1 MAEIS
6 VPSSAPKLPPDI
18 VRIFVTRILR
28 MFAYG
33 ALSIILVVYLVK
45 IGTPKFY
52 AGLLLTL
59 ALAGD
64 IGVSLWVTTRAD
76 RIGRRRML
84 VGSGALML
92 LAGVAFAATG
102 VYWVLLLAAIIG
114 IVSPTGN
121 DVGPFLAIEQAA
133 LSAQTPADRRTGLLA
148 WYHLAGSV
156 ATATGALVAGN
167 LVEILH
173 TRHISAVASYRVVP
187 MLYAALAA
195 GMIFVYL
202 LLSKKVEAPARTEN
216 QPKVGRLGLHASRGI
231 VLKMSALFTLDALG
245 GGLIMQALIA
255 EWFHLKFHVD
265 PGVLGDIFFGAN
277 LLAGISALL
286 AARIAKRIGL
296 LNTMVFTHVPSN
308 ILLMLVPLMPNVDLA
323 VLVLLLRF
331 SISQMDVPTRQAY
344 TMAVVHPDERSAA
357 NGITN
362 VVRSVGAAV
371 GPLFTGVFLTHPS
384 LWSLP
389 FLIGGGLKLIY
400 DGLIFI
406 SFRRTAPVEGA
417 PASAG

>member
-1 MAEIS
+1 MTEAGPQQAS
-6 VPSSAPKLPPDI
+6 PRSLSPDI
-18 VRIFVTRILR
+18 VRIFITRILR

-33 ALSIILVVYLVK
+33 ALSIILVVYLVR

-64 IGVSLWVTTRAD
+64 IGVSLWVTTQAD
-76 RIGRRRML
+76 RIGRKRML
-84 VGSGALML
+84 IGSGLLML
-92 LAGVAFAATG
+92 LAGVAFALTG

-121 DVGPFLAIEQAA
+121 DVGPFLPIEQAA

-156 ATATGALVAGN
+156 ATATGALAAGN
-167 LVEILH
+167 LVELLRSRRVS
-173 TRHISAVASYRVVP
+173 TVTSYRCVP
-187 MLYAALAA
+187 IMYAALAGA
-195 GMIFVYL
+195 MIIVYL
-202 LLSKKVEAPARTEN
+202 FLSRRTEAPPRAEN
-216 QPKVGRLGLHASRGI
+216 QPKAGRMGLHASRGI
-231 VLKMSALFTLDALG
+231 VLKLSALFTLDALG

-255 EWFHLKFHVD
+255 EWFHLKFHVN
-265 PGVLGDIFFGAN
+265 PGVLGDIFFGCN
-277 LLAGISALL
+277 ILAGISALL

-308 ILLMLVPLMPNVDLA
+308 ILLMLVPLMPNVYLA
-323 VLVLLLRF
+323 VLMLLLRF

-371 GPLFTGVFLTHPS
+371 GPLFTGVFLAHPS

-406 SFRRTAPVEGA
+406 SFRSTMPVEGVR
-417 PASAG
+417 P